1 MPLIAKFLFNLGL
14 FWLFEIEHIADSS
27 TQINVVL
34 STSVETVIES
44 LARIFTLDN
53 SYLEIVILSLYVS
66 IIATIVSAFFS
77 IILASHMASSQF
89 FGKDIITIVVN
100 TLMSMPP
107 VVVGLILYILFSASG
122 VLGFMDILY
131 SPIIMM
137 IAQFIIIIISLSLK
151 SLTDEYDNLKE
162 YLCSLGTSNKKIR
175 ATIIYES
182 RLSLLVI
189 IITGLSR
196 ALSEVGAV
204 IIVGGNIDNL
214 TRVMTTSIVLETS
227 RGELSLALSLG
238 ITLLSIALVMNILI
252 SIIKGR
258 MLWVK

>member
-1 MPLIAKFLFNLGL
+1 M
-14 FWLFEIEHIADSS
+14 
-27 TQINVVL
+27 
-34 STSVETVIES
+34 ETVIES
-44 LARIFTLDN
+44 LLSIFTLDN
-53 SYLEIVILSLYVS
+53 NYLEIVGLSLYVS
-66 IIATIVSAFFS
+66 VIATIVSAFFS

-89 FGKDIITIVVN
+89 FGKDTITVIAN

-107 VVVGLILYILFSASG
+107 VVVGLILYIVFSASG

-137 IAQFIIIIISLSLK
+137 IAQFVIVTPIIISLSLK
-151 SLTDEYDNLKE
+151 SLTDEYDNLRE
-162 YLCSLGTSNKKIR
+162 YLHSLRTSDKKIR
-175 ATIIYES
+175 GTIIYES

-258 MLWVK
+258 ML

>member
-1 MPLIAKFLFNLGL
+1 M
-14 FWLFEIEHIADSS
+14 
-27 TQINVVL
+27 
-34 STSVETVIES
+34 ETLIES
-44 LARIFTLDN
+44 LASIFTLDN
-53 SYLEIVILSLYVS
+53 SYLEIVVLSLYISV
-66 IIATIVSAFFS
+66 IATIVSAFFA

-107 VVVGLILYILFSASG
+107 VVVGLILYMVFSASG
-122 VLGFMDILY
+122 ILGFMDILY

-137 IAQFIIIIISLSLK
+137 IAQFIIVTPIILSLSLK
-151 SLTDEYDNLKE
+151 ILTDEYINLSE
-162 YLCSLGTSNKKIR
+162 YLYSLKTSNKKIR
-175 ATIIYES
+175 GTIIYES
-182 RLSLLVI
+182 RFSLLVI

-252 SIIKGR
+252 SIIKGK
-258 MLWVK
+258 ML

>member
-1 MPLIAKFLFNLGL
+1 M
-14 FWLFEIEHIADSS
+14 
-27 TQINVVL
+27 
-34 STSVETVIES
+34 ETLIES
-44 LARIFTLDN
+44 LASIFTLDN
-53 SYLEIVILSLYVS
+53 SYLEIVVLSLYISV
-66 IIATIVSAFFS
+66 IATIVSAFFA

-107 VVVGLILYILFSASG
+107 VVVGLILYMVFSASG

-137 IAQFIIIIISLSLK
+137 IAQFIIVTPIILSLSLK
-151 SLTDEYDNLKE
+151 ILNDEYINLSE
-162 YLCSLGTSNKKIR
+162 YLYSLKTSNKKIR
-175 ATIIYES
+175 GTIIYES
-182 RLSLLVI
+182 RFSLLVI

-252 SIIKGR
+252 SIIKGK
-258 MLWVK
+258 ML

>member
-1 MPLIAKFLFNLGL
+1 M
-14 FWLFEIEHIADSS
+14 
-27 TQINVVL
+27 
-34 STSVETVIES
+34 ETLIES
-44 LARIFTLDN
+44 LLSIFALDN

-66 IIATIVSAFFS
+66 VIATIVSAFFS

-89 FGKDIITIVVN
+89 FGKDTITIIIN

-107 VVVGLILYILFSASG
+107 VVVGLILYIIFSASG
-122 VLGFMDILY
+122 ILGFMDILY

-137 IAQFIIIIISLSLK
+137 IAQFIIVTPIILSLSLK
-151 SLTDEYDNLKE
+151 SLTDEYINLRD
-162 YLCSLGTSNKKIR
+162 YLCSLKTSSKKIR
-175 ATIIYES
+175 GTIIYES
-182 RLSLLVI
+182 RFSLLVI

-252 SIIKGR
+252 SIIKGK
-258 MLWVK
+258 ML

>member
-1 MPLIAKFLFNLGL
+1 M
-14 FWLFEIEHIADSS
+14 
-27 TQINVVL
+27 
-34 STSVETVIES
+34 ETVIEA
-44 LARIFTLDN
+44 LASIFTLDN
-53 SYLEIVILSLYVS
+53 SYLEIVVLSLYVS
-66 IIATIVSAFFS
+66 VIATIVSAFFS

-89 FGKDIITIVVN
+89 FGKDTITIIAN

-107 VVVGLILYILFSASG
+107 VVVGLILYIVFSASG

-137 IAQFIIIIISLSLK
+137 IAQFVIVTPIIISLSLK
-151 SLTDEYDNLKE
+151 SLTDEYDNLRE
-162 YLCSLGTSNKKIR
+162 YLYSLRTSDKKIR
-175 ATIIYES
+175 GTIIYES
-182 RLSLLVI
+182 RFSLLVI

-258 MLWVK
+258 ML

>member
-1 MPLIAKFLFNLGL
+1 M
-14 FWLFEIEHIADSS
+14 
-27 TQINVVL
+27 
-34 STSVETVIES
+34 ETVIES
-44 LARIFTLDN
+44 LASIFTLDD
-53 SYLEIVILSLYVS
+53 SYLEIVVLSLYVS
-66 IIATIVSAFFS
+66 VIATILSAIFS

-89 FGKDIITIVVN
+89 VGKGIITIVVN

-122 VLGFMDILY
+122 ILGFMDILY

-137 IAQFIIIIISLSLK
+137 LAQFIIVTPIIVSLSLK
-151 SLTDEYDNLKE
+151 SLNDEYCKLKE
-162 YLCSLGTSNKKIR
+162 YLCSMKTSNRKIR
-175 ATIIYES
+175 GTIIYES
-182 RLSLLVI
+182 RFSLLVI

-238 ITLLSIALVMNILI
+238 ITLLSIALVMNII
-252 SIIKGR
+252 VSIIKGK
-258 MLWVK
+258 ML

>member
-1 MPLIAKFLFNLGL
+1 M
-14 FWLFEIEHIADSS
+14 
-27 TQINVVL
+27 
-34 STSVETVIES
+34 ETVIES
-44 LARIFTLDN
+44 LASIFTLDN
-53 SYLEIVILSLYVS
+53 SYLEIVVLSLYVS
-66 IIATIVSAFFS
+66 IVATIVSAIIS

-89 FGKDIITIVVN
+89 LGKDTITIIVN

-122 VLGFMDILY
+122 ILGFMDILY
-131 SPIIMM
+131 SPMIMM
-137 IAQFIIIIISLSLK
+137 VAQFIIVTPIIVSLSLK
-151 SLTDEYDNLKE
+151 SLTDEYYKLRE
-162 YLCSLGTSNKKIR
+162 YLSSLKTSNKKIR
-175 ATIIYES
+175 GTIIYES
-182 RLSLLVI
+182 RFSLLVI

-238 ITLLSIALVMNILI
+238 ITLLSIALVMNIII
-252 SIIKGR
+252 SLIKGK
-258 MLWVK
+258 ML

>member
-1 MPLIAKFLFNLGL
+1 M
-14 FWLFEIEHIADSS
+14 
-27 TQINVVL
+27 
-34 STSVETVIES
+34 ETLIES
-44 LARIFTLDN
+44 LASIFTLDN
-53 SYLEIVILSLYVS
+53 SYLEIVVLSLYVS
-66 IIATIVSAFFS
+66 VLATIVSAFFS

-89 FGKDIITIVVN
+89 FGKDTITIVVN

-107 VVVGLILYILFSASG
+107 VVVGLILYMVFSASG

-137 IAQFIIIIISLSLK
+137 IAQFIIVTPIILSLSLK
-151 SLTDEYDNLKE
+151 TLTDEYINLSE
-162 YLCSLGTSNKKIR
+162 YLFSLKTSNKKIR
-175 ATIIYES
+175 GTIIDES
-182 RLSLLVI
+182 RFSLLVI
-189 IITGLSR
+189 VITGLSR

-252 SIIKGR
+252 WIIKGK
-258 MLWVK
+258 ML

>member
-1 MPLIAKFLFNLGL
+1 M
-14 FWLFEIEHIADSS
+14 
-27 TQINVVL
+27 
-34 STSVETVIES
+34 ETVIES
-44 LARIFTLDN
+44 LLSIFTLDN
-53 SYLEIVILSLYVS
+53 NYLEIVGLSLYVS
-66 IIATIVSAFFS
+66 VIATIVSAFFS
-77 IILASHMASSQF
+77 IILASHMASSEF
-89 FGKDIITIVVN
+89 FGKDTITIIVN

-107 VVVGLILYILFSASG
+107 VVVGLILYIVFSASG

-137 IAQFIIIIISLSLK
+137 IAQFIIVTPIIISLSLK

-162 YLCSLGTSNKKIR
+162 YLCSLKTSNKKIR
-175 ATIIYES
+175 GTIIYES

-252 SIIKGR
+252 SIIKRR
-258 MLWVK
+258 ML

>member
-1 MPLIAKFLFNLGL
+1 M
-14 FWLFEIEHIADSS
+14 
-27 TQINVVL
+27 
-34 STSVETVIES
+34 ETVIES
-44 LARIFTLDN
+44 LASILTLDN
-53 SYLEIVILSLYVS
+53 SYLEIVVLSLYVS
-66 IIATIVSAFFS
+66 VIATIVSAFFS

-89 FGKDIITIVVN
+89 FGKDTITIIAN

-107 VVVGLILYILFSASG
+107 VVVGLILYIVFSASG

-137 IAQFIIIIISLSLK
+137 IAQFVIVTPIIISLSLK
-151 SLTDEYDNLKE
+151 SLTDEYDNLRE
-162 YLCSLGTSNKKIR
+162 YLYSLRTSDKKIR
-175 ATIIYES
+175 GTIIYES

-258 MLWVK
+258 ML